1 MPGPETFMRRA
12 LGLAVRGWGSTSP
25 NPMVGAVLVKGG
37 RVIGEGWHARDG
49 GPHAEIECLKSASE
63 SPEGADLYVT
73 LEPCSTRGR
82 TGACCDAIAAAK
94 IARVFVGAADPNPAH
109 AGRARAVLEA
119 RGIECRFGILEG
131 ECRRLNFI
139 FNEAIVT
146 RRAVVALKYA
156 RSADGK
162 IASKRGERT
171 RITGAEAAADVMKWR
186 ALFQTIG
193 AGFGTLVSDNPRL
206 TSRIA
211 GKAETC
217 GERLIFD
224 AKLNLAQIPDLSKF
238 AAFSDKFADR
248 TRIVC
253 ALESDAERERLL
265 AARGARVMRVPADSR
280 SPEFWDLLKK
290 ALWGEGISSLYLEG
304 GALTLR
310 SCAAAKAAEFAFEYE
325 NPSLILGGSAL
336 PAWDGPRPFGLES
349 PQVFELGA
357 DKMEFGR
364 IKYE

>member
-12 LGLAVRGWGSTSP
+12 LELAARGWGSTSP
-25 NPMVGAVLVKGG
+25 NPMVGAVLVRDG
-37 RVIGEGWHARDG
+37 RIIGEGWHARDG

-63 SPEGADLYVT
+63 PPKGADLYVT
-73 LEPCSTRGR
+73 LEPCSTAGR

-94 IARVFVGAADPNPAH
+94 IARVFVGSADPNPAH
-109 AGRARAVLEA
+109 AGRAKEVLES
-119 RGIECRFGILEG
+119 RGIGCRFGILER

-139 FNEAIVT
+139 FNESIVS

-156 RSADGK
+156 ASADGK

-186 ALFQTIG
+186 ALFQSIG
-193 AGFGTLVSDNPRL
+193 VGLGTLASDNPRL
-206 TSRIA
+206 TSRIE

-217 GERLIFD
+217 GIRLIFD
-224 AKLNLAQIPDLSKF
+224 AKLNLAQIPDLSKY
-238 AAFSDKFADR
+238 AVFSDKFADR

-253 ALESDAERERLL
+253 ALESDAGRERLL
-265 AARGARVMRVPADSR
+265 AERGARVMRIPADSR

-290 ALWGEGISSLYLEG
+290 TLWEERVCSLYLEG
-304 GALTLR
+304 GALALR

-325 NPSLILGGSAL
+325 NPSLVLGPSAL
-336 PAWDGPRPFGLES
+336 PAWDGPRPFSFED
-349 PQVFELGA
+349 PQVFGLGA
-357 DKMEFGR
+357 DKMVFGK